1 MAKKS
6 KKTKNQKEI
15 DNVAVEAKKSGMS
28 YGQYVAMLYADRH
41 RIHFSDP
48 KDEILH

>member
-1 MAKKS
+1 MAKKET
-6 KKTKNQKEI
+6 KTKSQKEI
-15 DNVAVEAKKSGMS
+15 DDVAVEARRLGMS

-48 KDEILH
+48 KSEILH